1 MAEIVMTP
9 TDKVIYRLK
18 NLTPKPIRRFARQI
32 LPGKERRYVG
42 TDKVSGELQAE
53 LLKREGCTPDSKVL
67 ELGCGHL
74 HAGVPLM
81 RYLKKG
87 NYVGVDPNEWL
98 RQHAMK
104 KRHVRHLVEEKQA
117 RFLTVDTFDASS
129 LGIKFDFILSHSVL
143 SHCAHWQ
150 LEQFIRNASKVLAPT
165 GKLLVSICLAE
176 GNAFGS
182 PGTPNREDSMDKE
195 WVYPGS
201 SWFKL
206 STVKTTAE
214 LHGLSVNCLAAYT
227 EFYTK
232 VRPDEY
238 HDWLVFCSKAA
249 GRIE

>member
-1 MAEIVMTP
+1 MADIVMTP
-9 TDKVIYRLK
+9 TDKALYRLK
-18 NLTPKPIRRFARQI
+18 HLTPRPIIRFLKQI
-32 LPGKERRYVG
+32 LPGKEKRYVG
-42 TDKVSGELQAE
+42 TTEVSGELQFE

-104 KRHVRHLVEEKQA
+104 KHHVRQLVEEKQA
-117 RFLTVDTFDASS
+117 RFLSVDTFDASS
-129 LGIKFDFILSHSVL
+129 LAIKFDFILSHSVL

-150 LEQFIRNASKVLAPT
+150 LEQFIRNSSKVLAPG
-165 GKLLVSICLAE
+165 GKILASIRLAE

-182 PGTPNREDSMDKE
+182 PGTPDKEDSMDKE
-195 WVYPGS
+195 WVYPGA

-206 STVKTTAE
+206 STVETTAE
-214 LHGLSVNCLAAYT
+214 SLGLTVNCVPAYT

-232 VRPDEY
+232 VRPTEY
-238 HDWLVFCSKAA
+238 HDWLVFCWKAA
-249 GRIE
+249 KGIE